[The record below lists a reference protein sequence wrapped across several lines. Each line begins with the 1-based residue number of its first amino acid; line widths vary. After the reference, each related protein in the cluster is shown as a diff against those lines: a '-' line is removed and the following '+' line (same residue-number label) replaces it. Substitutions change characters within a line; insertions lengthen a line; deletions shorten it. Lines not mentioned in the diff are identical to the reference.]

1 MKSLKTPPPRPPA
14 PPMLLVLLESHQQV
28 WVHQGGF
35 AMFKPTLHK
44 LFYFE

>member
-1 MKSLKTPPPRPPA
+1 
-14 PPMLLVLLESHQQV
+14 MLLVLLESHQQV
-28 WVHQGGF
+28 GVHQGGF